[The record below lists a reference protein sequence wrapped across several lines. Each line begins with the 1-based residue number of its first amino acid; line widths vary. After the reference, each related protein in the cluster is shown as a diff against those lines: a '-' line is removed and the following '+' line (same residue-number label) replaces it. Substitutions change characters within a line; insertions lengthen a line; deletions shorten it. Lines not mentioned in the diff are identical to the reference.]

1 MLRNKVIKPFFGT
14 DEVLARSSAEYTGF
28 AFAYYE
34 HTCTFGL
41 FERERKDLRLKFEPS
56 TIDEYLIRRQG

>member
-1 MLRNKVIKPFFGT
+1 
-14 DEVLARSSAEYTGF
+14 LARSSAEYTGF